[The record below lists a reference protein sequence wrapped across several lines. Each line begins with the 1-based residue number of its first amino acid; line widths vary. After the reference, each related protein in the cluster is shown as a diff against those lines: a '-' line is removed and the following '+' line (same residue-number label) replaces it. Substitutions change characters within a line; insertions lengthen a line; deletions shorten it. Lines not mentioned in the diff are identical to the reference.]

1 MKNIWKL
8 TLLSALVLG
17 SGMLAGCRE
26 EEELNLAGYPDVE
39 VGVVIADAE
48 NAAEATVKATYAAG
62 TGELQ
67 LDGALTR
74 TYIFSLST
82 PSPKDASFVVEPIF
96 SNIPEELVTISETEL
111 FIPAGGISASVTVGL
126 VDENTSFMA
135 DEYTAQTYELG
146 VRLISADGSQLELT
160 QTEARLK
167 IEKEA
172 YVSVASVQG
181 VDGSTSAEFRRA
193 YIEGGIINTDPIS
206 YEYRVVL
213 DKPALHDLTFT
224 VSSTGAP
231 ENSGERFS
239 AAQLTVTAGEME
251 STSTVWSLTDDFLEV
266 DDQPFECMVQLTAAP
281 AGDET
286 AAVMSEEQGSCAIS
300 VLKVFDRM
308 TFLSALD
315 PSWVEFDYSTW
326 TVDPASIGN
335 KLFDNNTMTYID
347 DESFVIDMQE
357 VKTVY
362 GLSFQGAADYVGY
375 VPRIYRVS
383 GSVDGVDW
391 SSWGEMDH
399 YDDAPTGSYTPLY
412 IALVLPADVRYLKFE
427 VGEEVVEAYYW
438 YFAEFEVY
446 GKN

>member
-111 FIPAGGISASVTVGL
+111 FIPAGSISASVTVGL

-181 VDGSTSAEFRRA
+181 VDGSTSAEFRRT

-239 AAQLTVTAGEME
+239 ASQLTVTAGKLE

-286 AAVMSEEQGSCAIS
+286 AAVMSEEQGSCAIA

-335 KLFDNNTMTYID
+335 KLFDNNTKTYID

-362 GLSFQGAADYVGY
+362 GLSFQGASDYVGY

-391 SSWGEMDH
+391 SSWGEMDR
-399 YDDAPTGSYTPLY
+399 YDAPTGSYTPLY

-427 VGEEVVEAYYW
+427 VVEAYYW

>member
-1 MKNIWKL
+1 M
-8 TLLSALVLG
+8 
-17 SGMLAGCRE
+17 
-26 EEELNLAGYPDVE
+26 
-39 VGVVIADAE
+39 
-48 NAAEATVKATYAAG
+48 
-62 TGELQ
+62 
-67 LDGALTR
+67 
-74 TYIFSLST
+74 
-82 PSPKDASFVVEPIF
+82 
-96 SNIPEELVTISETEL
+96 
-111 FIPAGGISASVTVGL
+111 
-126 VDENTSFMA
+126 
-135 DEYTAQTYELG
+135 
-146 VRLISADGSQLELT
+146 
-160 QTEARLK
+160 
-167 IEKEA
+167 
-172 YVSVASVQG
+172 SVASVQG

-239 AAQLTVTAGEME
+239 ASQLTVTAGKLE

-362 GLSFQGAADYVGY
+362 GLSFQGASDYVGY

-391 SSWGEMDH
+391 SSWGEMDR
-399 YDDAPTGSYTPLY
+399 YDAPTGSYTPLY

-427 VGEEVVEAYYW
+427 VVEAYYW

>member
-427 VGEEVVEAYYW
+427 VVEAYYW

>member
-26 EEELNLAGYPDVE
+26 EEELDLAGYPE
-39 VGVVIADAE
+39 VPVGITIEGTESA
-48 NAAEATVKATYAAG
+48 NEATVNVTYAPV
-62 TGELQ
+62 T
-67 LDGALTR
+67 GALQADAPMSR
-74 TYIFSLST
+74 TYVFTLAT
-82 PSPKDASFVVEPIF
+82 PSPKDATFQVEPIIVD
-96 SNIPEELVTISETEL
+96 IPTDRVSISETEL
-111 FIPAGGISASVTVGL
+111 HIPAGSISASVTVSL
-126 VDENTSFMA
+126 LDEDLSFM
-135 DEYTAQTYELG
+135 DGEYAAKTYELG
-146 VRLISADGSQLELT
+146 VRLIAADGSRLDLT
-160 QTEARLK
+160 QSEARLK

-239 AAQLTVTAGEME
+239 ASQLTVTAGKLE

-266 DDQPFECMVQLTAAP
+266 DDQPFECMVQLTVAP

-286 AAVMSEEQGSCAIS
+286 AAVMSEEQGSCAIA

-362 GLSFQGAADYVGY
+362 GLSFQGASDYVGY

-391 SSWGEMDH
+391 SSWGEMDR
-399 YDDAPTGSYTPLY
+399 YDAPTGSYTPLY

-427 VGEEVVEAYYW
+427 VVEAYYW

>member
-111 FIPAGGISASVTVGL
+111 FIPAGSISASVTVGL

-239 AAQLTVTAGEME
+239 ASQLTVTAGKLE

-266 DDQPFECMVQLTAAP
+266 DDQPFECMVQLTAAL

-315 PSWVEFDYSTW
+315 PSWVEFDYSSW

-335 KLFDNNTMTYID
+335 KLFDNNTMTYIY

-362 GLSFQGAADYVGY
+362 GLSFRGASDYVGY

-391 SSWGEMDH
+391 SSWGEMDR
-399 YDDAPTGSYTPLY
+399 YDAPTDSFTPLY
-412 IALVLPADVRYLKFE
+412 IALVRPADVRYLKFE
-427 VGEEVVEAYYW
+427 VVEANYW
-438 YFAEFEVY
+438 NFAEFEVY